1 MEHVL
6 DAGQVDAL
14 LPGEELDHTN
24 PPDVI
29 LRIAGAVRRR
39 SLRFDEVLALVDHQR
54 ARVEVEDLARDT
66 WREDRPSGRNRG
78 RPLSFSHA
86 LTPLGAPSPA
96 CLGPYLYTHD
106 ITYWSFAQAACRQWR
121 RCRGC
126 RVELDESHAGDRAVH
141 PAPPAG
147 LLSDR
152 GRQPAAG
159 CPG

>member
-29 LRIAGAVRRR
+29 LRIAAAVRRR

-66 WREDRPSGRNRG
+66 WREDRPSGCNRR

-86 LTPLGAPSPA
+86 LTPLGAA
-96 CLGPYLYTHD
+96 
-106 ITYWSFAQAACRQWR
+106 R
-121 RCRGC
+121 
-126 RVELDESHAGDRAVH
+126 
-141 PAPPAG
+141 APPALVRNFIPTISHIG
-147 LLSDR
+147 HSR
-152 GRQPAAG
+152 KPHVASV
-159 CPG
+159 